1 MRRLPVTKTG
11 YPVLPFNVLLLVVL
25 LFVPAFQSRAS
36 VGERNPGIQ
45 KLAAE
50 FFSWRAVQQPC
61 SGDDIPRV
69 ERPEGWIPD
78 CSPEGLRAQK
88 AAYSR
93 FMQALRALPRTGW
106 SRTDSVDFLLL
117 RSAIERVHWELEVL
131 RSPFRDPDFYTE
143 QTLGAV
149 YELLVVSSPMTDARA
164 RDILLRL
171 RSIPATLVHARVN
184 LTEPVRPF
192 AQSAVEN
199 LTGAGRSLTQ
209 LSAGLAPLVR
219 EELRVPI
226 AAAADSA
233 AAAIASYVQWIE
245 AGLSAMT
252 TRFAPG
258 IEAYDWYLRTI
269 ALIPLSTEALLT
281 IGRTEF
287 ARSVTAEALEQN
299 RNAGL
304 PEPEIART
312 AEAQIAQSAK
322 DEEAIRAFLEKHDL
336 MTIPPWLGHYRN
348 RTTPPQIKALASM
361 GVVDDLTSA
370 RRLNEDGVSYIPEP
384 SGDLSFFRLASAK
397 DPRPIVIHEG
407 VPGHYAQL
415 CLSWANEDPIRRH
428 FIDPGP
434 VEGFGFYVEE
444 MLLQAGLFDADR
456 PRTREIIYRFMRL
469 RALRV
474 EADIRLALGDFSI
487 DQAGEFLE
495 STVPMDRGTASGEAA
510 FFAVNPGQAI
520 SYQIGKSQILA
531 FLKDARLANG
541 GKFRIREIH
550 DLLARNAN
558 VPVALVRWEYLG
570 LRDEIELLWPTSL

>member
-1 MRRLPVTKTG
+1 
-11 YPVLPFNVLLLVVL
+11 
-25 LFVPAFQSRAS
+25 
-36 VGERNPGIQ
+36 
-45 KLAAE
+45 
-50 FFSWRAVQQPC
+50 
-61 SGDDIPRV
+61 
-69 ERPEGWIPD
+69 
-78 CSPEGLRAQK
+78 
-88 AAYSR
+88 
-93 FMQALRALPRTGW
+93 
-106 SRTDSVDFLLL
+106 
-117 RSAIERVHWELEVL
+117 
-131 RSPFRDPDFYTE
+131 
-143 QTLGAV
+143 
-149 YELLVVSSPMTDARA
+149 
-164 RDILLRL
+164 
-171 RSIPATLVHARVN
+171 
-184 LTEPVRPF
+184 
-192 AQSAVEN
+192 
-199 LTGAGRSLTQ
+199 
-209 LSAGLAPLVR
+209 
-219 EELRVPI
+219 
-226 AAAADSA
+226 
-233 AAAIASYVQWIE
+233 
-245 AGLSAMT
+245 MT

-258 IEAYDWYLRTI
+258 REAYDWYLRTI

-281 IGRTEF
+281 IGRAEF

-304 PEPEIART
+304 PELEIAAT

-322 DEEAIRAFLEKHDL
+322 DEEAIRAFLEKRDL
-336 MTIPPWLGHYRN
+336 MTIPPWLRHYRN
-348 RTTPPQIKALASM
+348 RTTPAQIKPLASM

-370 RRLNEDGVSYIPEP
+370 GRLNEDGVSYIPAP

-407 VPGHYAQL
+407 VPGHYTQL

-487 DQAGEFLE
+487 DRAAAFLE
-495 STVPMDRGTASGEAA
+495 STVPVDRGTASGEAA

-531 FLKDARLANG
+531 FLKDARLAKG
-541 GKFRIREIH
+541 EKFRLRDVH

-558 VPVALVRWEYLG
+558 VPVALLRWEYLG
-570 LRDEIELLWPTSL
+570 LRDEIDLLWPAGM